1 MLYAARSSTKGRSIM
16 AMQPIKKAG
25 NVKITPVGQTTS
37 GHFGSTPD
45 AQVRGRSKTP
55 TEIPIGK

>member
-1 MLYAARSSTKGRSIM
+1 M

-37 GHFGSTPD
+37 GVFGSTPD

-55 TEIPIGK
+55 SELHIGK